1 MLKKYLDISSAYN
14 YHSSMKFKLLYFAIA
29 LVPTLAAKE
38 LSSDIDLSSI
48 ITTQNKFVMTEEL
61 RGVGRLY
68 TSSVLGVDS
77 LVMACSDEILAID
90 DLSKELNILNEQIK
104 LVKTSNDLD
113 GIKLLELRKKI
124 MEADIAERT
133 QYVEKLELIIVKYD
147 AIIDKIENG
156 ELKVHPPQATAP
168 PRDRSRF
175 GE

>member
-1 MLKKYLDISSAYN
+1 
-14 YHSSMKFKLLYFAIA
+14 MKFKLLYFAIA

-104 LVKTSNDLD
+104 LVKTSNDLG
-113 GIKLLELRKKI
+113 GIKLLEERKKI
-124 MEADIAERT
+124 IEADIEERR
-133 QYVEKLELIIVKYD
+133 QYMEKLDLIIVKYN
-147 AIIDKIENG
+147 AIIDDRENG
-156 ELKVHPPQATAP
+156 KLKVFPPQATAP
-168 PRDRSRF
+168 PRDRSQF
-175 GE
+175 GEYR